1 MNKKHNKIF
10 NGGNLKGTLFLGV
23 ALFAVLA
30 FKILV
35 INNM

>member
-1 MNKKHNKIF
+1 MNKKHNNIV
-10 NGGNLKGTLFLGV
+10 NGGSLEGTLFLSL
-23 ALFAVLA
+23 ALVVVVA

>member
-1 MNKKHNKIF
+1 MNKKHDKIV
-10 NGGNLKGTLFLGV
+10 NGGSFSGTLFLGFALV
-23 ALFAVLA
+23 AVVA